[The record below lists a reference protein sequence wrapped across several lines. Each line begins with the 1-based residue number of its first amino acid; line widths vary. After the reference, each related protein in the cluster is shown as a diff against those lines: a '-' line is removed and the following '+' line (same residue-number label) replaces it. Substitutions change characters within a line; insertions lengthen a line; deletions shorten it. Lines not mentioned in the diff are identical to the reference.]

1 MRLGLKEKP
10 MTDKLRLFPLL
21 LILFCCAFSAAA
33 QDEKVDELVK
43 QQMQARKI
51 PAVSI
56 AVLKN
61 GEVVKAKGYGLAN
74 LEHQVAARPETIYQ
88 SGSVGKQFTA
98 TLVMMLVEEGKLGLD
113 DKINK
118 FFTPA
123 PDIWKEITVRHLLTH
138 TSGISNKL
146 YNQINMRTD
155 YTEDELIQKISAIPL
170 DFQPGEK
177 WNYSN
182 PAYVTLGILIHKVS
196 GKFYGDLLQERIFK
210 PLGMTT
216 ARVINEAEIIA
227 NRAAG
232 YRLVKGELRNQEWVS
247 PALNTTADGSLYVTV
262 LDMAKWDA
270 ALYGEKLLKKSS
282 LEQMWTPVKLNSGK
296 THPYGFGW
304 SFGEVKGHKIIEHGG
319 AWQGFTTFIA
329 RYVDDKLS
337 VIVLTNL
344 AGADPGKIA
353 HGIAGIYNPEL
364 APPAPTPTAAAAN
377 AEVTVDPKLLDAYV
391 GEYELQPG
399 FTITIRR
406 DGEKLL
412 GQATG
417 QSEFQLFAESPSKFY
432 LKVVDAKVEF
442 VKDADGK
449 VSHLVLYQNGEHQG
463 KKIK

>member
-1 MRLGLKEKP
+1 
-10 MTDKLRLFPLL
+10 
-21 LILFCCAFSAAA
+21 
-33 QDEKVDELVK
+33 
-43 QQMQARKI
+43 
-51 PAVSI
+51 
-56 AVLKN
+56 
-61 GEVVKAKGYGLAN
+61 
-74 LEHQVAARPETIYQ
+74 
-88 SGSVGKQFTA
+88 
-98 TLVMMLVEEGKLGLD
+98 
-113 DKINK
+113 
-118 FFTPA
+118 
-123 PDIWKEITVRHLLTH
+123 
-138 TSGISNKL
+138 
-146 YNQINMRTD
+146 
-155 YTEDELIQKISAIPL
+155 
-170 DFQPGEK
+170 
-177 WNYSN
+177 
-182 PAYVTLGILIHKVS
+182 
-196 GKFYGDLLQERIFK
+196 
-210 PLGMTT
+210 MTT
-216 ARVINEAEIIA
+216 ARVINEAEIIP

-270 ALYGEKLLKKSS
+270 ALYGEKLLKKAS

-364 APPAPTPTAAAAN
+364 APPAPTPPAAAAN
-377 AEVTVDPKLLDAYV
+377 AEVTVDPKLLDTYV

-399 FTITIRR
+399 FTITIRK

-417 QSEFQLFAESPSKFY
+417 QSEFQLFAESPSKFF